1 MDVKVKE
8 LIDNLETKFGAIA
21 DDKLK
26 AFATQELE
34 AIKANVKETIEQKD
48 KSIKELDERISDME
62 VAAKKAE
69 KSNAKEVSNKS
80 LGAAVVDVLKQ
91 NQELVKKAAERGG
104 KASFDIETKA
114 VGAMSRGASITG
126 DIPQA
131 DRMAGVSLI
140 ATRTP
145 RLLDFMTSSS
155 TDRQKVDWVYEVAG
169 EGDAGQ
175 TAEGA
180 AKSQADID
188 YAVGEESIV
197 KTTAFVK
204 CTTELLDDWG
214 ELEALINNDLRKK
227 ILRKVEEGAFNGN
240 GTAPNLRGVTTVAT
254 AASAAAG
261 LGANTVNEANV
272 ADVIV
277 SMITQIELA
286 EQSIDNLTVFVN
298 PKTLNQLRAIK
309 IANGDNRYN
318 DRLQFIGGSANIDGV
333 PIVKTTLIGADEVL
347 VGDMSKAELVQRAGL
362 RFEIGEDADD
372 FTTNRKTLLAE
383 WRGAVVV
390 RNNDR
395 NCIVWASSI
404 ATMVAN
410 LDPDV
415 TDV

>member
-1 MDVKVKE
+1 MDENKLKE
-8 LIDNLETKFGAIA
+8 VAAEIKEKAGAIA
-21 DDKLK
+21 DEKIN
-26 AFATQELE
+26 AFAEKKLNEILDEKMTSLTEKLD
-34 AIKANVKETIEQKD
+34 AV
-48 KSIKELDERISDME
+48 KELDTRISDME

-69 KSNAKEVSNKS
+69 KDNSIVVPKT
-80 LGAAVVDVLKQ
+80 LGAAVVDVLKA
-91 NQELVKKAAERGG
+91 NIETVKSATQRGG
-104 KASFDIETKA
+104 KASFEIDMKA
-114 VGAMSRGASITG
+114 VGPISRSASITG

-131 DRMAGVSLI
+131 DRMAGVNLI

-145 RLLDFMTSSS
+145 RLLDFMSPMS
-155 TDRQKVDWVYEVAG
+155 TDRQKVEWVYEVAG

-180 AKSQADID
+180 AKNQLDID
-188 YAVGEESIV
+188 YAVGSENIV

-204 CTTELLDDWG
+204 ATTEMLEDWG
-214 ELEALINNDLRKK
+214 ELEGLINGDLQKR
-227 ILRKVEEGAFNGN
+227 ILRKVEEGAFDGN
-240 GTAPNLRGVTTVAT
+240 GTAPNLRGITTVAT
-254 AASAAAG
+254 AFSAAAG

-277 SMITQIELA
+277 SAITQIELA
-286 EQSIDNLTVFVN
+286 EHEIGNLTVFVN
-298 PKTLNQLRAIK
+298 PKTLNELRALK

-318 DRLQFIGGSANIDGV
+318 DRLQFIGGSATIDGV
-333 PIVKTTLIGADEVL
+333 PIVKTTLVAADEML
-347 VGDMSKAELVQRAGL
+347 VGDFSKAMLVQRQGL

-390 RNNDR
+390 KNNDR
-395 NCIVWASSI
+395 SCFIWASSI
-404 ATMVAN
+404 AAAKAN